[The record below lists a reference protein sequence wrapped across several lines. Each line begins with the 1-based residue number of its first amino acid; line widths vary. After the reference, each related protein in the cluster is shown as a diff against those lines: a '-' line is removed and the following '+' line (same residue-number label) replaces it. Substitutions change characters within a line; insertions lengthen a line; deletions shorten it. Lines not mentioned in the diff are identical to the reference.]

1 MRMRSYRHPSAE
13 DRESGPGPRPFVADN
28 GNGVGADPPHSEPRV
43 GPQRDEGQTLS
54 GLHGTHGGNR
64 SGLSAAATTQ
74 TLGPLAVAAGQDI
87 PGPGLLASA
96 DCRTPP
102 TRVS

>member
-43 GPQRDEGQTLS
+43 GPHRDEGPTLS
-54 GLHGTHGGNR
+54 GWHGTHGGNQ
-64 SGLSAAATTQ
+64 SDLSVTATTHP
-74 TLGPLAVAAGQDI
+74 LGLLGVGAGQ
-87 PGPGLLASA
+87 GTRGLGL
-96 DCRTPP
+96 
-102 TRVS
+102 RV